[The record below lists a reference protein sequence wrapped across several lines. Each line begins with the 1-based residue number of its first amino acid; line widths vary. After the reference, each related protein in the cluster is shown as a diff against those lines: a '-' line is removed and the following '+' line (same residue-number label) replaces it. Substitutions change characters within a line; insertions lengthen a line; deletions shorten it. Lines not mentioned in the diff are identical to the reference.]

1 MSDPAAFYQADSYRR
16 WEAPSIVADSG
27 RSGNQPTATELADAE
42 AFARAEGYEAG
53 RREGIQ
59 AAEKEIQQR
68 TRQLDALL
76 ESLSEPLAAV
86 NEAVERKLVELALAI
101 ARQVIRREL
110 AQHPDEIVA
119 VVREAVAALPPS
131 ERTVYIHVHPDDA
144 RLLREVLSI
153 DEDERSYWRL
163 QEDAGISRGGCRVVS
178 GYAEAD
184 ACLETRIQELAARL
198 LGGERS
204 DDDTEPGT

>member
-1 MSDPAAFYQADSYRR
+1 MSDPVAFYQTDSYRR
-16 WEAPSIVADSG
+16 WQAPTIAADNG
-27 RSGNQPTATELADAE
+27 TAGKPTATDLADAE
-42 AFARAEGYEAG
+42 AFARAEGYETG

-59 AAEKEIQQR
+59 AGEKEIQQR
-68 TRQLDALL
+68 ISQLDALL
-76 ESLSEPLAAV
+76 DSLGEPLALID
-86 NEAVERKLVELALAI
+86 EAVEHKLVELTLAI

-110 AQHPDEIVA
+110 AQQPGEIVA
-119 VVREAVAALPPS
+119 VVREAVAVLPPS

-144 RLLREVLSI
+144 RLLREVLSL
-153 DEDERSYWRL
+153 DDHERSYWRL

-184 ACLETRIQELAARL
+184 ARLETRIQELAARM

-204 DDDTEPGT
+204 DDMEPEG